1 MKIHLDLDCYFV
13 SAERT
18 RNPRL
23 KGKPV
28 VVAKGSDKRI
38 FANYKKDGVILGD
51 TGAFNGILE
60 FKNKLD
66 RTWQDEFVDEDGTVR
81 GIVIAKSYETKSYGI
96 KTGTPL
102 NDALIMCPGLA
113 VLPSDHLFYQE
124 LSQKLKSFLELKIP
138 LLEQYSIDEFFGDLD
153 GWIRDGGTLEFI
165 TNLRDEIMDRFDL
178 PITIGASKSKWIAKL
193 ITDKAKPFGVKVVRE
208 GDIDDFIDPISI
220 DEFPGIGRAVSKKLK
235 SYYIHTLGELKKR
248 PNLLNSYGKTG
259 QELYKRICGIDNEP
273 IIAHSDR
280 RAINISRNFKAVLDR
295 NEIQRRVV
303 ILARYLSHT
312 IMKLGLNPTT
322 FYCKIRYEHGLKNSR
337 SITQDRL
344 FNERF
349 MIDTALLMLDALDT
363 HKSYKIHYIGFGVS
377 NFTNDSNQ
385 KTFSLLDYQE
395 DKKQSILSAGLLKI
409 RDKYGVDV
417 IRYGRESIVK

>member
-18 RNPRL
+18 RHPRL

-38 FANYKKDGVILGD
+38 FAKQKKDGVILGD
-51 TGAFNGILE
+51 TGAFNSIME
-60 FKNKLD
+60 FKNNPS
-66 RTWQDEFVDEDGTVR
+66 RTWRDEFIDEDGTVR
-81 GIVIAKSYETKSYGI
+81 GIIIAKSYETKPYDI
-96 KTGTPL
+96 KTGTAL
-102 NDALIMCPGLA
+102 KDALIICPGLV

-153 GWIRDGGTLEFI
+153 GWIGDNDTLEFI
-165 TNLRDEIMDRFDL
+165 TGLRDEIMDRFDL

-193 ITDKAKPFGVKVVRE
+193 ITDKAKPFGVKVVNAS
-208 GDIDDFIDPISI
+208 DIDDFVDPIGI

-235 SYYIHTLGELKKR
+235 SYYINTLGELKKR
-248 PNLLNSYGKTG
+248 PSLLNSYGKMG
-259 QELYKRICGIDNEP
+259 QDLYKRICGIDNEP
-273 IIAHSDR
+273 IIAYSDR
-280 RAINISRNFKAVLDR
+280 RAINISRNFKAELDR

-322 FYCKIRYEHGLKNSR
+322 FYCKIRYEHGLKNSQ

-349 MIDTALLMLDALDT
+349 MIDLAMEIFDKLDM
-363 HKSYKIHYIGFGVS
+363 HKNYKIHYIGLSVS
-377 NFTNDSNQ
+377 NFINNSNQ

-395 DKKQSILSAGLLKI
+395 DKKQSMLSAGLLKI

-417 IRYGRESIVK
+417 IRYGCENIFK

>member
-18 RNPRL
+18 RHPHL
-23 KGKPV
+23 KDKPV

-38 FANYKKDGVILGD
+38 FANHKKDGVMLGD

-60 FKNKLD
+60 FKND
-66 RTWQDEFVDEDGTVR
+66 PARTWRDEFIDEDGAVR

-96 KTGTPL
+96 KTGMPL
-102 NDALIMCPGLA
+102 KDAFIMCPGLI

-138 LLEQYSIDEFFGDLD
+138 VLEQYSIDEFFGELD
-153 GWIRDGGTLEFI
+153 GWISDSDTLEFI
-165 TNLRDEIMDRFDL
+165 TSLRDEIIDRFNL

-193 ITDKAKPFGVKVVRE
+193 VTDRAKPFGVKVVYE
-208 GDIDDFIDPISI
+208 SEVDDFVDPIGI

-235 SYYIHTLGELKKR
+235 SYYINTLGELKKR
-248 PNLLNSYGKTG
+248 PSMLYSYGKTG
-259 QELYKRICGIDNEP
+259 QELYKRICGMDNEP
-273 IIAHSDR
+273 IIAKSDR
-280 RAINISRNFKAVLDR
+280 RAINISRNFKALLDR

-322 FYCKIRYEHGLKNSR
+322 FYCKIRYEHDLKNSQ

-344 FNERF
+344 FNERYI
-349 MIDTALLMLDALDT
+349 IDLALQVFEKLDT
-363 HKSYKIHYIGFGVS
+363 HKSYKIHYIGMSVS
-377 NFTNDSNQ
+377 NFISCSNQ
-385 KTFSLLDYQE
+385 RTFSLLDYQE
-395 DKKQSILSAGLLKI
+395 DKKQSILSAGLLSI
-409 RDKYGVDV
+409 RDKYGVD
-417 IRYGRESIVK
+417 

>member
-18 RNPRL
+18 RDHRL

-51 TGAFNGILE
+51 TGAFNSVLE
-60 FKNKLD
+60 FKNNLN
-66 RTWQDEFVDEDGTVR
+66 RIWQDEFIDEDGVVR
-81 GIVIAKSYETKSYGI
+81 GIVIAKSYETKPYGI

-102 NDALIMCPGLA
+102 KDALVMCPGLT
-113 VLPSDHLFYQE
+113 VLPSDHLFYQK
-124 LSQKLKSFLELKIP
+124 LSKKLKSFLELKIP

-153 GWIRDGGTLEFI
+153 GWIKDDDTLEFI
-165 TNLRDEIMDRFDL
+165 TDLRDEIMDRFDL
-178 PITIGASKSKWIAKL
+178 PITIGANRSKWIAKL
-193 ITDKAKPFGVKVVRE
+193 ITDKAKPFGVKVVHND
-208 GDIDDFIDPISI
+208 DINDFVDPIGI
-220 DEFPGIGRAVSKKLK
+220 DEFPGIGRALSKKLR
-235 SYYIHTLGELKKR
+235 SRYIHTLGELKKK

-273 IIAHSDR
+273 IIQKSDR

-295 NEIQRRVV
+295 NEIQRRMV
-303 ILARYLSHT
+303 ILARYLSYSV
-312 IMKLGLNPTT
+312 MKLGLNPTT
-322 FYCKIRYEHGLKNSR
+322 FYCKIRYEHGLKNSL

-349 MIDTALLMLDALDT
+349 MIDTALHMLDTLDT
-363 HKSYKIHYIGFGVS
+363 HKGYKIHYIGLSVS
-377 NFTNDSNQ
+377 NFTNHSNK

-417 IRYGRESIVK
+417 IRYGCENILR